1 MESFGLA
8 LGVIR
13 SKTLAFSI
21 FRVEMVVSRLLVE
34 NRAAI
39 KWIDG
44 DSRTLFRDWRD
55 GSSLARPRDTPV
67 LVAVVVL

>member
-44 DSRTLFRDWRD
+44 DSRTLFRD
-55 GSSLARPRDTPV
+55 
-67 LVAVVVL
+67 